1 MANENSENAEEMQAG
16 IQSVEVAGV
25 ILQALIKTDHSQRL
39 SEVARMTGLPPAK
52 VHRYLVSLARIGLAS
67 QNLLT
72 GRYDLGPMAMQIGLK
87 GFSRFDALRYAS
99 DMLDGLV
106 ERLGETAGLVVWSEQ
121 GPKFVRMSEARH
133 AHASTI
139 SFSHIC
145 PMTWSATGLL
155 FSSFED
161 QARTRPLILRELEQN
176 RLLDRPSAP
185 KDESELQQTL
195 VAVRAQGVAT
205 VANGGGAGI
214 AGISAPVWDASG
226 KFAMAVTVFAQS
238 GRIDTRMGTELVR
251 EVCATAEKLSLALG
265 YHPSIPKIGLTEPA
279 NNTDSVPRPQR
290 KARQS
295 RSAQLQ
301 DS

>member
-1 MANENSENAEEMQAG
+1 MTNENSEKPEEIQAG

-25 ILQALIKTDHSQRL
+25 ILRALIQTDHPQRL
-39 SEVARMTGLPPAK
+39 SELASNSGLPPAK

-67 QNLLT
+67 QNLTT

-87 GFSRFDALRYAS
+87 GFSRFDALRFAAET
-99 DMLDGLV
+99 LDSLV

-121 GPKFVRMSEARH
+121 GPKYVRMSEARH
-133 AHASTI
+133 SQASTI

-161 QARTRPLILRELEQN
+161 PARTRPLILRELEQN
-176 RLLDRPSAP
+176 RLLDRPSTP
-185 KDESELQQTL
+185 KDEVELQRTL

-214 AGISAPVWDASG
+214 AGISAPIWDATG
-226 KFAMAVTVFAQS
+226 KFAMALTVFAQS
-238 GRIDTRMGTELVR
+238 GRIDTRMDTELVR
-251 EVCATAEKLSLALG
+251 EVCGTAEKLSLALG
-265 YHPSIPKIGLTEPA
+265 YHPSIPKMGLTESA
-279 NNTDSVPRPQR
+279 NNTDAVPRPQR